1 MKILAIRLK
10 NLTSIEGTVEV
21 DFTSEPLRSAG
32 IFAISGPT
40 GAGKSTLLDALC
52 LALYDKAPRFASS
65 VENISLADVGD
76 NQINQADVRN
86 LLRRGTSDGY
96 AEVDFLGIDGHRYRS
111 RWSVRRTRNK
121 VSGSLQAQ
129 VMQVSDLDTEK
140 EFQGTKRELLNQL
153 TELVGLNYEQFTRTV
168 LLAQNDFATF
178 LKSKGAA
185 KAELLEKLTG
195 TAVYSRISQEIYSR
209 SKTLQAEV
217 DLIRGKMNAIEL
229 MSEEDFLALQKE
241 KEEWMQ
247 QREAGGRR
255 LTVLNEQWQVVR
267 SLQAQEELLARKQQ
281 EEQQEKERSGQLAQ
295 QLASQEEGWT
305 HFKQQCEAIQPD
317 LQKARALDVQIQS
330 RQTDYGQ
337 AQLRWKEAA
346 AQVAEQEKK
355 LRAAHEASRASYES
369 LVRLLNWAAADEVLS
384 MEQVADFLRRDEA
397 DLKDKEQANEVRRQQ
412 LEAFAYPSLVEEQ
425 GRCREEKKRLQTIAQ
440 LTKDEQATVAECQR
454 LGKEAAVCEQRLA
467 EHRATLETVKR
478 VYDNARMAVGKDVKA
493 LRGQLQEGEACP
505 VCGSVQHPYASLHE
519 GIDTLFR
526 QLEQEFTSASETYQ
540 QTNNQFIT
548 VQRDWAHHQQEE
560 QRLRAL
566 LQQLWV
572 ENVQQGGLS
581 QPVSEAASE
590 AEQPDSGLAEYIHGR
605 MEVIDSRLQELSRLL
620 QAYQRL
626 YEDWQRADAA
636 VKQQRMRCEQL
647 RMYASRYQ
655 LEVQKLSAG
664 EEQRVLLQQAL
675 SKEQTRFREVEQAL
689 QVLQQERSALLRGKS
704 VEDAERAM
712 KKKENELAAELE
724 RVRKAVEVL
733 SQRQA
738 GLQGEIKQIA
748 SVVEE
753 LREKTR
759 SISFPL
765 CNSSLVE
772 GAASSELASVLRQS
786 ASSVDASQQSAF
798 SVDVFSSVDASS
810 SAASSTEI
818 PLAVLA
824 DSLSSAIA
832 QQEADNRHTEQRLSA
847 IEVRLLQQ
855 QKNQELMAQVARELE
870 GKQRVAEQWAKLN
883 KLLGSADGAKFKVI
897 AQSYTLNHLLRHANR
912 HLSYLS
918 KRYKLQQVP
927 GTLALQVIDCDMC
940 DEVRTVYSL
949 SGGESFLI
957 SLALALG
964 LSSLSS
970 NNLKVES
977 LFIDEGFGS
986 LDADSLRTA
995 MEALEQ
1001 LQMQGRKVGVISH
1014 VQEMSERISVQVQV
1028 HKKINGKSVLTV
1040 VG

>member
-96 AEVDFLGIDGHRYRS
+96 AEVD
-111 RWSVRRTRNK
+111 
-121 VSGSLQAQ
+121 
-129 VMQVSDLDTEK
+129 
-140 EFQGTKRELLNQL
+140 
-153 TELVGLNYEQFTRTV
+153 
-168 LLAQNDFATF
+168 
-178 LKSKGAA
+178 
-185 KAELLEKLTG
+185 
-195 TAVYSRISQEIYSR
+195 
-209 SKTLQAEV
+209 
-217 DLIRGKMNAIEL
+217 LIRGKMNAIEL
-229 MSEEDFLALQKE
+229 MSDEDFLALQKE
-241 KEEWMQ
+241 REEWMQ

-337 AQLRWKEAA
+337 AQLRWREAA

-560 QRLRAL
+560 QRLLAL

-712 KKKENELAAELE
+712 KKKEDELAAELE

-733 SQRQA
+733 RQRQA

-824 DSLSSAIA
+824 DSLSTAIA

-855 QKNQELMAQVARELE
+855 QKNQELIAQVARELE

>member
-305 HFKQQCEAIQPD
+305 HFKQQCEAMQPD

-337 AQLRWKEAA
+337 AQLRWKEVA

-397 DLKDKEQANEVRRQQ
+397 DLKDKEQANEARRQQ

-425 GRCREEKKRLQTIAQ
+425 GRCREEKNRLQTIAQ
-440 LTKDEQATVAECQR
+440 LTKDELATVAECQR

-590 AEQPDSGLAEYIHGR
+590 SEQADSGLAEHIHGR

-689 QVLQQERSALLRGKS
+689 QALQQERSALLRGKS

-712 KKKENELAAELE
+712 KKKEDELAAELE

-733 SQRQA
+733 RQRQA

-772 GAASSELASVLRQS
+772 VAASSELAS
-786 ASSVDASQQSAF
+786 
-798 SVDVFSSVDASS
+798 ASS
-810 SAASSTEI
+810 SAASSTEL

-824 DSLSSAIA
+824 DSLSTAIA